1 MSTYKLTYFDFRGAG
16 ETSRYIFAVAEQ
28 EYEDVRVQ
36 QHEWKNLKPAT
47 PLGKLPV
54 LNVDGK
60 DIPQSMAIHRFLAR
74 RFDLYGKNDFEEA
87 EIDVVIEVIQDLF
100 KALTKLF
107 YAETDELKARYK
119 KEFFEVEGP
128 QCYKFLEKLLTAND
142 GGDGYFVGSKISLAD
157 IIAFVTTGD
166 LLADRNTDYYL
177 EVKEPKLKAFIE
189 RMKSLPQIDAWM
201 KKRPQTDRVFSVKI
215 Q

>member
-1 MSTYKLTYFDFRGAG
+1 MEVVLYDEMHTTHFRVNN
-16 ETSRYIFAVAEQ
+16 EFYINFQ
-28 EYEDVRVQ
+28 
-36 QHEWKNLKPAT
+36 
-47 PLGKLPV
+47 
-54 LNVDGK
+54 
-60 DIPQSMAIHRFLAR
+60 
-74 RFDLYGKNDFEEA
+74 
-87 EIDVVIEVIQDLF
+87 
-100 KALTKLF
+100 
-107 YAETDELKARYK
+107 ARYK